1 MIFKNKGFQLTKK
14 ETPTSPMTSLRNK
27 VNFDIQL
34 TNPHADIV
42 ATGRCK
48 YWTTDVDEKNDIKFP
63 QMTLYSQKC
72 TLPQ

>member
-1 MIFKNKGFQLTKK
+1 
-14 ETPTSPMTSLRNK
+14 MTSLRNK